1 MGEAVATDP
10 FGLLVVATGVVL
22 VLFGLLWRG
31 RLRRPFD
38 PLRARLAQERLFA
51 QRLRRAADMA
61 IVAARRQ
68 AAPDEPAI
76 IRVDDVIR
84 VMSAQF
90 GHHPVPRDQAAQAL
104 RERFEAGACR
114 TDCLTDAFD

>member
-1 MGEAVATDP
+1 MSSA
-10 FGLLVVATGVVL
+10 LLVVAMGAALVVFGV
-22 VLFGLLWRG
+22 LWRG
-31 RLRRPFD
+31 SVRRPIS
-38 PLRARLAQERLFA
+38 PRRAREAQERLFA

-61 IVAARRQ
+61 IAAARRQ

-76 IRVDDVIR
+76 IRVEDVIR

-90 GHHPVPRDQAAQAL
+90 GHHPVPRDQAAAAL